1 MFSETL
7 LKLIDLINLSSS
19 TTEEKKQ
26 MLMLISILAIEVYK
40 TEREDGNNE

>member
-26 MLMLISILAIEVYK
+26 MLVLISILAIEAYK
-40 TEREDGNNE
+40 TEREDGDNE